1 MENET
6 TILSENDKAVL
17 ALKAGASFLET
28 LIENSDDCVN
38 VENTVPTDYPN
49 SNVFKFQHKSGRVY
63 TLTQRVHHIV
73 KQGDNSHRFQIICGL
88 VTCSMNDTPYNLTNL
103 RRHDW
108 HDWLTDDTVGDERHQ
123 YFWFR
128 FHGKRLDTKK
138 CSMYVNVYDDGRVSN
153 AQYYDSDY
161 IVKELLDDTEHL
173 ANRIKQKDLKD
184 DSNYISGNHKRKQMM
199 EVVNSV
205 MAIEGPAECIV
216 KAFNPEVFKLIQ
228 KVEQKETVLF
238 DEINTAKVLINVE
251 AVLPAFEDRVAFT
264 FKYKMNVNTQDY
276 TSKCNESQTIE
287 LYSVNDEFEVE
298 HVHKGT
304 NTHFFT
310 KFDLIPNKI
319 MYTES
324 RWSDRQKLKLCDI
337 GVANPKTGKSF
348 VQEFV
353 DGYLAMKPITDA
365 IKSVC

>member
-1 MENET
+1 MENEN

-28 LIENSDDCVN
+28 RIENTDDCVT

-63 TLTQRVHHIV
+63 TLTQRVHHVV
-73 KQGDNSHRFQIICGL
+73 KNGCNSHRFQIIWGL
-88 VTCSMNDTPYNLTNL
+88 VTCSMNDTLYNLTNL
-103 RRHDW
+103 RRHFW
-108 HDWLTDDTVGDERHQ
+108 YDWLTDDTVGDERHQ

-128 FHGKRLDTKK
+128 FHGKRLNTDY
-138 CSMYVNVYDDGRVSN
+138 CSMYVNVYDDGSVSVTQN
-153 AQYYDSDY
+153 YDGDY
-161 IVKELLDDTEHL
+161 IVRNLLDDTEHL

-205 MAIEGPAECIV
+205 MAIEGLPECIV
-216 KAFNPEVFKLIQ
+216 KEFNPDVFKLIQ
-228 KVEQKETVLF
+228 NVEQQETVLF
-238 DEINTAKVLINVE
+238 DEINTAKVLINVK

-264 FKYKMNVNTQDY
+264 FKYKMTVNTQDY
-276 TSKCNESQTIE
+276 TSKCNENQTIE
-287 LYSVNDEFEVE
+287 LYSMNAKFEVE
-298 HVHKGT
+298 QVYKST
-304 NTHFFT
+304 MPFVVQ
-310 KFDLIPNKI
+310 FDLIPNKI
-319 MYTES
+319 TYTKY
-324 RWSDRQKLKLCDI
+324 RWSDSQRLKLCDI
-337 GVANPKTGKSF
+337 GVANPTTGKSF

-365 IKSVC
+365 VKSVC

>member
-17 ALKAGASFLET
+17 ALKAGASFLEA
-28 LIENSDDCVN
+28 LIENTDDCVT
-38 VENTVPTDYPN
+38 VENIVPTDYPN
-49 SNVFKFQHKSGRVY
+49 LNVFKFQHKSGRVY
-63 TLTQRVHHIV
+63 TLTQRVHGIV
-73 KQGDNSHRFQIICGL
+73 NQSDNSQRFQIIWGL
-88 VTCSMNDTPYNLTNL
+88 VTCSMNDTLYNLTNL

-108 HDWLTDDTVGDERHQ
+108 YDWLTDDTVGDERKQ

-138 CSMYVNVYDDGRVSN
+138 CSMYVNVYDDGRVS

-173 ANRIKQKDLKD
+173 AERIKQKDLKD

-205 MAIEGPAECIV
+205 MAIEGPVECIV
-216 KAFNPEVFKLIQ
+216 KAFNPNVFKLIQ
-228 KVEQKETVLF
+228 NVEQQETVLF
-238 DEINTAKVLINVE
+238 DEINTAKVIVKVE
-251 AVLPAFEDRVAFT
+251 AVLPAFEDLVAFT
-264 FKYKMNVNTQDY
+264 FKYKMTVNTQDY
-276 TSKCNESQTIE
+276 TFKCNENQTIE
-287 LYSVNDEFEVE
+287 LCCMNAKFEVKQ
-298 HVHKGT
+298 VYKCT
-304 NTHFFT
+304 MPFVVQ
-310 KFDLIPNKI
+310 FDLIPNKI
-319 MYTES
+319 TYTNS
-324 RWSDRQKLKLCDI
+324 RWSNSQQLKLCDI
-337 GVANPKTGKSF
+337 SVANPTTGKSF